1 MTPSLEDVVQP
12 GQMVGGYRIEKKLG
26 AGGFGHVYLARR
38 DGVACALK
46 FIHPGRVGDWGWRE
60 LYIMQRHEFPH
71 VVRLLGHFKWP
82 EDKPEYLVLV
92 MEYVPGLT
100 LYQWAREN
108 NPSARQVVEKL
119 LRLSRALHEVH
130 AKEVLH
136 RDLKGDNILVR
147 ETDGEPVLVDFGAG
161 SMRDVPRATRDALA
175 PANVRYRS
183 PESVAFFL
191 RTDRAPGERYPYAVT
206 DETYA
211 LGVLLYVLLTDQYP
225 FGGPEEE
232 LLVEIMTSAPMA
244 PSGRNSRVPPALDGL
259 CLRLL
264 AKAPHVR
271 VPHAEALC
279 AQLVAL
285 LEEAQ
290 GDARWELPL
299 CYGWTAEGRTT
310 EAAPEMVGP
319 QAKIWMQR
327 WLRRKPRRGPRPSP
341 PDVAPAPLARPPMHL
356 DRPRR
361 SLSRGD
367 LALSVAL
374 LSFVMFV
381 GWVVVRSLDR
391 EPARAQALRAAPR
404 LRASTGPLD
413 EGFLP
418 SALWPWVLSVHE
430 VAPPWKPREAGSGAV
445 PSRADTPAL
454 VTPVTIRTEAIRMK
468 KTSVPAKQKQAPGCP
483 VPGLLL
489 SMAAAANLA
498 CPAAPVR
505 PSPPPS
511 KACPAGAIETMTG
524 QLGLPTGNQDGTA
537 APLNDVEGGSNLR
550 PVQEGP
556 FTFELLGNWEVK
568 GRTVLPDKTRLSG
581 QLYLGDTRAHGHVTQ
596 AVTPNGD
603 TFTVCM
609 ELIDVHGRER
619 GVRIV
624 SRSGRTAEINY
635 AVDVQAVDHF
645 E

>member
-12 GQMVGGYRIEKKLG
+12 DHVVGGYRIEKKLG

-60 LYIMQRHEFPH
+60 LYIMQRHEFSH

-92 MEYVPGLT
+92 MEYVPGPT

-119 LRLSRALHEVH
+119 LMLSRALQEVH

-147 ETDGEPVLVDFGAG
+147 ETNGEPVLVDFGAG
-161 SMRDVPRATRDALA
+161 TMRDVPRATRNALA
-175 PANVRYRS
+175 PANARYRS

-211 LGVLLYVLLTDQYP
+211 LGVLLYVLLTEQYP
-225 FGGPEEE
+225 FGGPEDE
-232 LLVEIMTSAPMA
+232 LLVEIMTSAPRA
-244 PSGRNSRVPPALDGL
+244 PRERNSRVPPALDGL

-264 AKAPHVR
+264 AKDPHAR
-271 VPHAEALC
+271 VPNAEALC
-279 AQLVAL
+279 AQLVKL
-285 LEEAQ
+285 LDEAK
-290 GDARWELPL
+290 GDARWDLPL
-299 CYGWTAEGRTT
+299 CYGWTLEGRTT
-310 EAAPEMVGP
+310 EAAPEVVGK
-319 QAKIWMQR
+319 QAKVWMKR
-327 WLRRKPRRGPRPSP
+327 WLRKKPRRGPRPP
-341 PDVAPAPLARPPMHL
+341 LPDVAPAPFALPSTHL

-361 SLSRGD
+361 PSSPWT
-367 LALSVAL
+367 LALSAVL
-374 LSFVMFV
+374 LCFAVLV
-381 GWVVVRSLDR
+381 GLSGVRGLDR
-391 EPARAQALRAAPR
+391 ELTRVQALLEGPRSQAP
-404 LRASTGPLD
+404 TGPLD
-413 EGFLP
+413 EDFL
-418 SALWPWVLSVHE
+418 SKDPWSWTMSVHE

-445 PSRADTPAL
+445 PSRADTPAP
-454 VTPVTIRTEAIRMK
+454 VTPVTLRTEATRMK
-468 KTSVPAKQKQAPGCP
+468 KPSAPPRQKQARGCP
-483 VPGLLL
+483 GPGLLL

-511 KACPAGAIETMTG
+511 RACPAGAVETMTG
-524 QLGLPTGNQDGTA
+524 QLGLPIGNHDGDA
-537 APLNDVEGGSNLR
+537 DLPNHVPGSGIV

-556 FTFELLGNWEVK
+556 LTLTLVGDWDVK
-568 GRTVLPDKTRLSG
+568 GHMVLPHGTQLSG
-581 QLYLGDTRAHGHVTQ
+581 QLYLGDKRAYGLITQ
-596 AVTPNGD
+596 AVTPTRD
-603 TFTVCM
+603 TFNVCM
-609 ELIDVHGRER
+609 ELRDGFDHAR
-619 GVRIV
+619 GVAIE
-624 SRSGRTAEINY
+624 SWDGQTPMLHY
-635 AVDVQAVDHF
+635 AVTVQAVDHF